1 MTIQLVFQNP
11 VTIVEDDESK
21 GLHIEC
27 IFKNK
32 AFWLECI
39 SKPKQFF
46 KTCILPEILGKYYTQ
61 PNPNLTQ
68 VTDNEQPS
76 ISDTDTQKLNT
87 SSNSSETST
96 TGDASGTSSKSTS
109 SNMDDTSGTC
119 SKSRVVKHLIQNSV
133 LVTQVVFLM
142 MKNQHT
148 ATVMDLTKAR

>member
-1 MTIQLVFQNP
+1 MAIQSVFQNQ

-27 IFKNK
+27 IFKNE

-39 SKPKQFF
+39 SKAEQFV
-46 KTCILPEILGKYYTQ
+46 KTCQLSEILGKYYTQ

-96 TGDASGTSSKSTS
+96 TGDASSTSSKSTS
-109 SNMDDTSGTC
+109 SNMDDIVAPAASTE
-119 SKSRVVKHLIQNSV
+119 
-133 LVTQVVFLM
+133 
-142 MKNQHT
+142 
-148 ATVMDLTKAR
+148 